1 MGPAGPCYRCYR
13 HKLAA
18 NVSARQSPPPPA
30 RPLGLAHPSTSA
42 CRESAS
48 QPRISD
54 PFLPTLP
61 DSLLSPGEE
70 ALNKMREDEGDA
82 FGRGGGMGR
91 RK

>member
-1 MGPAGPCYRCYR
+1 MPDTAP
-13 HKLAA
+13 L
-18 NVSARQSPPPPA
+18 PPPA
-30 RPLGLAHPSTSA
+30 RSGLHIQAHLPAGNQPHTL
-42 CRESAS
+42 AS
-48 QPRISD
+48 RP